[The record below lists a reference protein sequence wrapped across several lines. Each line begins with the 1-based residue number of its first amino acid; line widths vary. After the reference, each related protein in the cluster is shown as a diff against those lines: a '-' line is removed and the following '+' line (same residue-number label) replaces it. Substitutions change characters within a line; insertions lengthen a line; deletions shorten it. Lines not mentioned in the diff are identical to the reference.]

1 MNRNTTQGKSFNIK
15 PLVFKVK
22 GTNYASQ
29 KTSFTSLS
37 PTSKIGSP
45 RFADNLRKPLNP
57 ILSPKINNK
66 PYDNTHIFRST
77 RFHSEF
83 KKPTLEKQTENVTLK
98 FSIMKELHL
107 QKQHTHHS
115 VHCST
120 QVVKKDNINL
130 FVLCEGHG
138 KFGKECSQY
147 VNQKMIEKLTNNN
160 LNNVVQK
167 KIDQINL
174 LFEDLFSEINKEMQY
189 CQDLDSSQS
198 GSQAL
203 CILISE
209 MKLICS
215 NLGESKVMYFFL
227 QKNNLVFKQLN
238 TVHSIEK
245 MSEQQ
250 RILNHGG
257 EIEQEYINYVKSG
270 PLKIWLKQNKSQ
282 GIQLTRCI
290 GYNHWQQIGITCQ
303 PDTSEQVLTQQGYI
317 IIGNSQLFDLIDTID
332 ISKVLEKHMVPQSQ
346 QEVSNI
352 CEQLLHLA
360 KSRISSNLHIEQIL
374 MIILFIGI

>member
-1 MNRNTTQGKSFNIK
+1 MNRNTTQGKGFKIK
-15 PLVFKVK
+15 PLVLQVK
-22 GTNYASQ
+22 GNYQSSQ
-29 KTSFTSLS
+29 KNSFTSLS
-37 PTSKIGSP
+37 PTQQIGSP
-45 RFADNLRKPLNP
+45 RFADNLRRPLNP

-66 PYDNTHIFRST
+66 PFDNTHGFRTT

-83 KKPTLEKQTENVTLK
+83 KKPPLNKQTEKVSLK
-98 FSIMKELHL
+98 FSVFKEIHL
-107 QKQHTHHS
+107 QKQNTHHS

-120 QVVKKDNINL
+120 QVIQKDNINL

-138 KFGKECSQY
+138 RFGKECSQF
-147 VNQKMIEKLTNNN
+147 VNHKIIEKLNNNN
-160 LNNVVQK
+160 LIDVVLQKNV
-167 KIDQINL
+167 QINL
-174 LFEDLFSEINKEMQY
+174 FFEELFSDIHKSLKQSQEI
-189 CQDLDSSQS
+189 DSSQS

-203 CILISE
+203 CIMISD

-215 NLGESKVMYFFL
+215 NLGESKVMYFFI
-227 QKNNLVFKQLN
+227 QKNNFVFKQLN

-250 RILNHGG
+250 RILSHGG

-270 PLKIWLKQNKSQ
+270 PLKIWLKQNKTQ

-290 GYNHWQQIGITCQ
+290 GYNNWHHIGITCQ
-303 PDTSEQVLTQQGYI
+303 PDTTEQQLNQQGYI
-317 IIGNSQLFDLIDTID
+317 IVGNSQLFELIDTID

-346 QEVSNI
+346 QEINFI
-352 CEQLLHLA
+352 CEQLLLLA